1 MRDRQ
6 AAARRLA
13 AEDADRT
20 DGRGET
26 VATEDGFW
34 SGGGEAD
41 YQFSIITGRL
51 AALTKSSEATGKAG
65 PAAIVVGLAEGR
77 IWGMSSAERLQRIF
91 RRLGLQESDAVAAG
105 VKPVL
110 AVDARWVFD
119 EALIRALAQQPNVI
133 LVDDDGVPAAI
144 HGQGEAMRV
153 ALERLAAG
161 EDLPAVA
168 PDYPRLTALEVGS
181 TYNSELRKKEPPI
194 LRRLTTTNV
203 REVEKRLFQG
213 SYKGVTD
220 LVTKYVWPAPAR
232 VVTRWCALTGVTPN
246 QVTFASFLLVLAA
259 FALLWSGHFGWG
271 LVAAWGMTFLDTV
284 DGKLARVTLTSSKI
298 GNVFDHGIDLIH
310 PPFWWWAW
318 LVGVQ
323 AGPHP
328 LGQAELIL
336 AVIVGGYVVQRMLE
350 GVFLGLFKVEM
361 HAWRPFDSFFR
372 LITARRNPNLI
383 MLTGASLVGRPDIGL
398 LLVAIWT
405 ALSLLVHLVQ
415 VLQGLITPRGQVT
428 SWLSR

>member
-1 MRDRQ
+1 M
-6 AAARRLA
+6 
-13 AEDADRT
+13 
-20 DGRGET
+20 
-26 VATEDGFW
+26 
-34 SGGGEAD
+34 
-41 YQFSIITGRL
+41 
-51 AALTKSSEATGKAG
+51 TKSSEATGKAG

-91 RRLGLQESDAVAAG
+91 RRLGLQENGATASATQA
-105 VKPVL
+105 VL

-144 HGQGEAMRV
+144 HGQGEVMAV

-161 EDLPAVA
+161 EDIAAVA

-194 LRRLTTTNV
+194 LRRLTTANV

-232 VVTRWCALTGVTPN
+232 VVTRWCALAGVTPN

-259 FALLWSGHFGWG
+259 FALFWTGHFGWG
-271 LVAAWGMTFLDTV
+271 LVAACGMTFLDTV
-284 DGKLARVTLTSSKI
+284 DGKLARVTLTSSKM

-328 LGQAELIL
+328 LGHAELIL

>member
-1 MRDRQ
+1 M
-6 AAARRLA
+6 
-13 AEDADRT
+13 
-20 DGRGET
+20 
-26 VATEDGFW
+26 
-34 SGGGEAD
+34 
-41 YQFSIITGRL
+41 
-51 AALTKSSEATGKAG
+51 TKSSEATGKAG

-77 IWGMSSAERLQRIF
+77 IWGMSSAERLPRIF
-91 RRLGLQESDAVAAG
+91 RRLGLQENGATASATQA
-105 VKPVL
+105 VL

-144 HGQGEAMRV
+144 HGQGEVMAV

-161 EDLPAVA
+161 EDIAAVA

-194 LRRLTTTNV
+194 LRRLTTANV

-232 VVTRWCALTGVTPN
+232 VVTRWCALAGVTPN

-259 FALLWSGHFGWG
+259 FALFWTGHFGWG

-284 DGKLARVTLTSSKI
+284 DGKLARVTLTSSKM

-328 LGQAELIL
+328 LGHAELIL

>member
-1 MRDRQ
+1 M
-6 AAARRLA
+6 
-13 AEDADRT
+13 
-20 DGRGET
+20 
-26 VATEDGFW
+26 
-34 SGGGEAD
+34 
-41 YQFSIITGRL
+41 

-91 RRLGLQESDAVAAG
+91 RRLGLHENGAAASATQA
-105 VKPVL
+105 VL

-161 EDLPAVA
+161 EDLATVA

-194 LRRLTTTNV
+194 LRRLTTANV

-232 VVTRWCALTGVTPN
+232 VVTRWCALAGVTPN

-259 FALLWSGHFGWG
+259 FALFWTGHFGWG

-284 DGKLARVTLTSSKI
+284 DGKLARVTLTSSKM

-328 LGQAELIL
+328 LGHAELIL

-383 MLTGASLVGRPDIGL
+383 MLTGASLVARPDIGL

-415 VLQGLITPRGQVT
+415 VLQGLLTPRGQVT

>member
-1 MRDRQ
+1 M
-6 AAARRLA
+6 
-13 AEDADRT
+13 
-20 DGRGET
+20 
-26 VATEDGFW
+26 
-34 SGGGEAD
+34 
-41 YQFSIITGRL
+41 

-91 RRLGLQESDAVAAG
+91 RRLGLQENGATASATQA
-105 VKPVL
+105 VL

-144 HGQGEAMRV
+144 HGQGEAMAV

-161 EDLPAVA
+161 EDIAAVA

-194 LRRLTTTNV
+194 LRRLTTANV

-232 VVTRWCALTGVTPN
+232 VVTRWCALAGVTPN

-259 FALLWSGHFGWG
+259 FAQFWTGHFGWG
-271 LVAAWGMTFLDTV
+271 LVAACGMTFLDTV
-284 DGKLARVTLTSSKI
+284 DGKLARVTLTSSKM

-328 LGQAELIL
+328 LGHAELIL

>member
-1 MRDRQ
+1 M
-6 AAARRLA
+6 
-13 AEDADRT
+13 
-20 DGRGET
+20 
-26 VATEDGFW
+26 
-34 SGGGEAD
+34 
-41 YQFSIITGRL
+41 

-91 RRLGLQESDAVAAG
+91 RRLGLQESESAPIGAQA
-105 VKPVL
+105 VL

-144 HGQGEAMRV
+144 HGQGEAMAV

-161 EDLPAVA
+161 EDIAAVA

-194 LRRLTTTNV
+194 LRRLTTANV

-232 VVTRWCALTGVTPN
+232 VVTRWCALAGVTPN

-259 FALLWSGHFGWG
+259 FALFWTGHFGWG

-328 LGQAELIL
+328 LGHAELIL

>member
-1 MRDRQ
+1 M
-6 AAARRLA
+6 
-13 AEDADRT
+13 
-20 DGRGET
+20 
-26 VATEDGFW
+26 
-34 SGGGEAD
+34 
-41 YQFSIITGRL
+41 

-91 RRLGLQESDAVAAG
+91 RRLGLQENGAAASATQA
-105 VKPVL
+105 VL

-144 HGQGEAMRV
+144 HGQGEAMRA

-161 EDLPAVA
+161 EDLATVA

-194 LRRLTTTNV
+194 LRRLTTANV

-232 VVTRWCALTGVTPN
+232 VVTRWCALAGVTPN

-259 FALLWSGHFGWG
+259 FALFWTGHFGWG

-284 DGKLARVTLTSSKI
+284 DGKLARVTLTSSKM

-318 LVGVQ
+318 LIGVQ

-328 LGQAELIL
+328 LGHAELIL

>member
-1 MRDRQ
+1 M
-6 AAARRLA
+6 
-13 AEDADRT
+13 
-20 DGRGET
+20 
-26 VATEDGFW
+26 
-34 SGGGEAD
+34 
-41 YQFSIITGRL
+41 

-65 PAAIVVGLAEGR
+65 PAAILVGLAEGR

-91 RRLGLQESDAVAAG
+91 RRLGLQESEFAPIGAQA
-105 VKPVL
+105 VL

-161 EDLPAVA
+161 EQLAAVA

-259 FALLWSGHFGWG
+259 FALFWTGHFGWG